1 MNWYDIVIIAIVAVG
16 AMMGMRLGL
25 IGAAIAAAGALLGW
39 LLAGQFADDLGGL
52 FGDSLSADRW
62 GTVVAYVVIVALAI
76 GVANIVGKFIRPLIT
91 LATLGLAGL
100 PDKLGGLALGVVL
113 GVLVSAAFIVASARF
128 AYDFE
133 LPEDGVAADIA
144 GRIPDVEE
152 TKERVEKALA
162 ESGIVSVFIDVVDA
176 IPADTFGFVPS
187 YFKASLEILEEKIE

>member
-1 MNWYDIVIIAIVAVG
+1 MNWYDIVMIAIVVVG
-16 AMMGMRLGL
+16 ALLGMRLGL
-25 IGAAIAAAGALLGW
+25 IGAAIIAAGALVGW

-62 GTVVAYVVIVALAI
+62 GTVVAYVVIVVLGIA
-76 GVANIVGKFIRPLIT
+76 VANIVRKFVRPLIT
-91 LATLGLAGL
+91 VATAGLAML

-133 LPEDGVAADIA
+133 LPEDGVGGSTA
-144 GRIPDVEE
+144 GRVPDVEE
-152 TKERVEKALA
+152 TKERVEEVLA
-162 ESGIVSVFIDVVDA
+162 ESAIVPVFIDVVDA

-187 YFKASLEILEEKIE
+187 YFRASLEILEEKIE